1 MESSWTHRIL
11 GEKYDDSWQFSN
23 IFTTN
28 DVSRP
33 TTKAWDQITGW
44 FWKMSYGY
52 LFIFSIWVT
61 YRIIKIVLVTIINAF
76 NLYQLRGCTTW
87 LCLSFC
93 NAIPVW
99 MLTRYINKERNN
111 KDHQDEETGQQTN
124 TTKKQR
130 NNNESIDLSDY
141 IPMNITYKFPCPEDE
156 LPPKDEKTN
165 DNGDEYEPV
174 RPPRRKD
181 LVKYN
186 TEQQTTVV
194 TIEPPNNTENQD
206 SKGNADTEQQNENS
220 KGKTQGTK
228 TAELSHDQDL
238 KNRETTTKGTI
249 TFNPF
254 LYENTTTKHNPT
266 MNQDEKSNSICVHYD
281 TIKVSK
287 PKK

>member
-1 MESSWTHRIL
+1 MPAPPKFQLNQPKTSDLGITFNLGDQGLFPQKEMEKLQNIIQYPYQRSAMESSWTHRIL

-28 DVSRP
+28 DVSRL

-61 YRIIKIVLVTIINAF
+61 YRIIKVVLVTIINAF

-111 KDHQDEETGQQTN
+111 KAHQDEETGQQAN
-124 TTKKQR
+124 TTNKQR

-141 IPMNITYKFPCPEDE
+141 IPMN
-156 LPPKDEKTN
+156 
-165 DNGDEYEPV
+165 
-174 RPPRRKD
+174 
-181 LVKYN
+181 
-186 TEQQTTVV
+186 
-194 TIEPPNNTENQD
+194 
-206 SKGNADTEQQNENS
+206 
-220 KGKTQGTK
+220 
-228 TAELSHDQDL
+228 
-238 KNRETTTKGTI
+238 
-249 TFNPF
+249 
-254 LYENTTTKHNPT
+254 
-266 MNQDEKSNSICVHYD
+266 M
-281 TIKVSK
+281 
-287 PKK
+287 